1 MKGYWKKQAEI
12 PEPSKK
18 EVDFLGVVKKKS
30 CGFSLGLRF
39 LVFELPRGVAK
50 VSG

>member
-1 MKGYWKKQAEI
+1 MKGYWKKQTEI

-39 LVFELPRGVAK
+39 LVFELPRGVAQ